1 MFFGQTKR
9 SAPTFMLTTLAIR
22 NPHGVTLPRYVRP
35 FAASVVETFGFDNA
49 N

>member
-1 MFFGQTKR
+1 MLVDVFLLLFFI
-9 SAPTFMLTTLAIR
+9 LTTLAIR